1 MLVIK
6 TNNFI
11 IKEQKL
17 QGVFTIEPKKKI
29 DDRGFFQRLFC
40 SNEFKNTPI
49 NNSVVNINNS
59 FSKKKG
65 TTRGIHYQIS
75 PFQETKIIRCLRGS
89 LVNIIIDIRKSSKNY
104 LKHIKINLTS
114 EKNVMT
120 YVPKGF
126 GNSIQ
131 TTSNNTEIIYFT
143 SQKYM
148 PNQERGLN
156 ILDPKLNIKLP
167 LKPTII
173 SKKDKMISY
182 I

>member
-1 MLVIK
+1 
-6 TNNFI
+6 
-11 IKEQKL
+11 
-17 QGVFTIEPKKKI
+17 
-29 DDRGFFQRLFC
+29 
-40 SNEFKNTPI
+40 
-49 NNSVVNINNS
+49 
-59 FSKKKG
+59 
-65 TTRGIHYQIS
+65 
-75 PFQETKIIRCLRGS
+75 
-89 LVNIIIDIRKSSKNY
+89 
-104 LKHIKINLTS
+104 
-114 EKNVMT
+114 MT